1 MAENHSPRYGKKR
14 KKQSNSAGIVML
26 LVVLMAALVIFSL
39 ALRLLLGSPQSNDP
53 AQAEVPSQA
62 PTEVTEQ
69 SPSLWE
75 RLFGSK
81 ETEPPETE
89 PPEPEHVV
97 SRAQIA
103 VTGDILMH
111 MPVINTGLRSD
122 GSYNFDS
129 IFRYLTPYSSAAD
142 YAAANLETTLCG
154 TDKGY
159 KYSGYPA
166 FNCPD
171 EIVDALKKAGFDLK
185 HEIDH
190 GQRCYHC

>member
-1 MAENHSPRYGKKR
+1 MAENHSPKYRRR
-14 KKQSNSAGIVML
+14 KKHSSSSPIVIG
-26 LVVLMAALVIFSL
+26 LVLVMAVLVLFSL
-39 ALRLLLGSPQSNDP
+39 GLRLLLNSGGSGG
-53 AQAEVPSQA
+53 AVKVEAVEAETTA
-62 PTEVTEQ
+62 MEAAGEK

-75 RLFGSK
+75 RLFGPK
-81 ETEPPETE
+81 ETQPPATE

-97 SRAQIA
+97 STAQIA

-111 MPVINTGLRSD
+111 MPVINTGLQSD

-129 IFRYLTPYSSAAD
+129 IFRYLTSYASAAD
-142 YAAANLETTLCG
+142 YAVANLETTLCG

-171 EIVDALKKAGFDLK
+171 EIVDA
-185 HEIDH
+185 
-190 GQRCYHC
+190 